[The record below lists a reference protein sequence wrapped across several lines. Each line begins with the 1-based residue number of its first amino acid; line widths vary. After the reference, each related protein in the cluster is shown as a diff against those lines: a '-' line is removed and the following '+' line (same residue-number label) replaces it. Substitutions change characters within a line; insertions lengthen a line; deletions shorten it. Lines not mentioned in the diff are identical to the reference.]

1 MSPACAAPNVVSLNL
16 CTDQLLLVL
25 APAQA
30 LAVSKLARDP
40 ALSVV
45 AAQAAGVP
53 AVAADAEA
61 VLALHP
67 GLVLAGEYGAQGV
80 LGLLRARG
88 VRVVQIAEPTD
99 FAGIEAAIAA
109 TAAALGVP
117 ARGQA
122 LVARMRADVA
132 AIHPAPHGSAIFW
145 QARGYTAGPG
155 GFGDALL
162 RRAGYSNAGTGG
174 QMPLEALLT
183 HPPQMLVT
191 ESAPAYPSLATDML
205 THPALVGL
213 ARRSLAPAWLA
224 CPGPWS
230 VAALRVLAE

>member
-1 MSPACAAPNVVSLNL
+1 VVSLNL
-16 CTDQLLLVL
+16 CTDQLLLTL
-25 APAQA
+25 APEQA
-30 LAVSKLARDP
+30 IAVSKLARDP

-67 GLVLAGEYGAQGV
+67 DLVLAGEYGAQGV

-88 VRVVQIAEPTD
+88 VRVVQIAEPAD
-99 FAGIEAAIAA
+99 FAGVEAAIGA
-109 TAAALGVP
+109 TAAVLGVP

-122 LVARMRADVA
+122 LVARMRAELGG
-132 AIHPAPHGSAIFW
+132 IHPVHHGTAIFW
-145 QARGYTAGPG
+145 QARGYTSGPG

-162 RRAGYSNAGTGG
+162 RRAGYTNVGTGG
-174 QMPLEALLT
+174 QMALEALLT
-183 HPPQMLVT
+183 HPPQLLVT
-191 ESAPAYPSLATDML
+191 EAAPAYPSLATDML
-205 THPALVGL
+205 THPALAGL
-213 ARRSLAPAWLA
+213 ARRSLAPASLA